1 MTSATKFCFAIFFI
15 SVDQLISYQLK
26 TELINLMKCLNRVN
40 QATGEQLLTSFIN
53 FLLPICHHCQL
64 FKQSPSLVNQ
74 RLVKI
79 GQTIEPPF
87 EVFHSTRS
95 RLWLKCWS
103 TLNYSSY
110 WTFLPPLSQIFTT
123 AESVLH
129 TKMSIDDLSMVTAPA
144 ILRCPYEDPRL
155 ICENMKKEMAFI
167 RTLMTYLDTSF
178 MEDII

>member
-1 MTSATKFCFAIFFI
+1 MDTITPVHPHATDEAVLR
-15 SVDQLISYQLK
+15 SP
-26 TELINLMKCLNRVN
+26 NR
-40 QATGEQLLTSFIN
+40 SF
-53 FLLPICHHCQL
+53 
-64 FKQSPSLVNQ
+64 
-74 RLVKI
+74 
-79 GQTIEPPF
+79 
-87 EVFHSTRS
+87 
-95 RLWLKCWS
+95 
-103 TLNYSSY
+103 
-110 WTFLPPLSQIFTT
+110 TFLPPTLFQIFTT